1 MVDWSRLLLASV
13 ASVVHV
19 GLLFLAPLASEI
31 ADVTGRMLEGRSPPP
46 FGHAWRAI
54 LASIRPGL
62 APLSLPVLA
71 GFGLTVA
78 AALLVPSFAT
88 GMLTGP
94 LDDVLLVVFLLLAG
108 RLAAIASVSDPMV
121 AGSGLASVVL
131 SAPALLLAAL
141 ALALIGGSTGLDA
154 AIAAA
159 PSSSPVPL
167 GLVALALALIAV
179 GDTDGHVAPGL
190 AGPML
195 GLARLTAHVRLLVWL
210 DLVAA
215 LLPPWSTIAA
225 TAGPLEWL
233 IALVLWPV
241 KVGLLAAG
249 LGIIRAGLGS
259 ARASW
264 RLACLR
270 AASLMALLSG
280 VFVLIGRSLE

>member
-19 GLLFLAPLASEI
+19 GLLFLAPLAAEV
-31 ADVTGRMLEGRSPPP
+31 AGATGRMLEGRSPPP
-46 FGHAWRAI
+46 FGHEWRAV
-54 LASIRPGL
+54 LASIRPGP
-62 APLSLPVLA
+62 APLSMPVLA
-71 GFGLTVA
+71 GFGLTAA

-108 RLAAIASVSDPMV
+108 RLAALASVSDPMV
-121 AGSGLASVVL
+121 AGGGLAAIVL

-141 ALALIGGSTGLDA
+141 ALALLGGTTGLDA

-179 GDTDGHVAPGL
+179 ADVDGRIAPGL

-195 GLARLTAHVRLLVWL
+195 GLARLTAHLRLLVWL

-215 LLPPWSTIAA
+215 LLPPWSTTAA
-225 TAGPLEWL
+225 TAGPFGWL
-233 IALVLWPV
+233 AALVLWPV

-249 LGIIRAGLGS
+249 VGAVRVGLGS
-259 ARASW
+259 ARSSW